1 MKRGA
6 RVFSEHAEK
15 QPACLR
21 EAAPGKAGRLAAGD
35 LTGRFTRF
43 GL

>member
-1 MKRGA
+1 
-6 RVFSEHAEK
+6 VFSEHAEK

-21 EAAPGKAGRLAAGD
+21 EAAPAKAGELAADD

-43 GL
+43 GV